1 MDPQN
6 LPPPA
11 PAPATE
17 PAPAPAPAPAAPANP
32 GRPTSNLAIFSLVS
46 GLLGWTLLPWL
57 GSLAAVVLGHMARA
71 EIRRSGGT
79 LDGDGLAIAGL
90 VLGWVMIAFS
100 ILAVLAVVLF
110 FGGLAVFLGF
120 LGISGNL

>member
-11 PAPATE
+11 PVSE
-17 PAPAPAPAPAAPANP
+17 PAPAPAPPAAPANP

-71 EIRRSGGT
+71 EIRRSNGG

-90 VLGWVMIAFS
+90 VLGWAMIVIS
-100 ILAVLAVVLF
+100 LLTILAVVLF
-110 FGGLAVFLGF
+110 FGGLAVLLGF
-120 LGISGNL
+120 LGVSGNL

>member
-11 PAPATE
+11 PVSE
-17 PAPAPAPAPAAPANP
+17 PAPAPAPAPPAAPANP

-71 EIRRSGGT
+71 EIRRSNGG

-90 VLGWVMIAFS
+90 VLGWAMIVIS
-100 ILAVLAVVLF
+100 LLTILAVVLF
-110 FGGLAVFLGF
+110 FGGLAVLLGF
-120 LGISGNL
+120 LGVSGNL